1 MNGYEKSNENGASFL
16 CDSSGDN
23 ENSGDGLTELDDI
36 VKELEKKQCEL
47 ILSSLGKYMNEE
59 FARNFDDWK
68 EEAEAVDL
76 PETLEHKLRYLTSK
90 YEKAERHKIKE
101 KKRRKYRKACSL
113 VLAAAVCAGGITLV
127 ESEALRERVYNIF
140 FTPGDGHVTIEFREV
155 FGDVTIP
162 DDVKAL
168 MYPETLPVNYKLSEY
183 SKDILSTTLVF
194 TDENTEDWVML
205 RYMKADTILDL
216 DTEKSDNR
224 IIEINGEKAVIQ
236 IRENTYD
243 LYWNYDGYS
252 MELTCSREFFSKER
266 IIGIAEHTKFYSIDE
281 LESLSGLNLS
291 E

>member
-1 MNGYEKSNENGASFL
+1 M
-16 CDSSGDN
+16 
-23 ENSGDGLTELDDI
+23 
-36 VKELEKKQCEL
+36 
-47 ILSSLGKYMNEE
+47 
-59 FARNFDDWK
+59 
-68 EEAEAVDL
+68 
-76 PETLEHKLRYLTSK
+76 
-90 YEKAERHKIKE
+90 
-101 KKRRKYRKACSL
+101 CSL
-113 VLAAAVCAGGITLV
+113 VLAAAICAGGITLV

-140 FTPGDGHVTIEFREV
+140 FTPGDGHVTIEFREI

-183 SKDILSTTLVF
+183 SRDILSTTLVF

-205 RYMKADTILDL
+205 CYIKADTILDL

-252 MELTCSREFFSKER
+252 MELTCSSEFFSEAEAIKM
-266 IIGIAEHTKFYSIDE
+266 AEHIKFYSIDE
-281 LESLSGLNLS
+281 LESLSGLNQS